1 LNLQERRCGLDVR
14 KKCFTQRAMRQW
26 PREAVDALSLKV
38 LKVRLDGT
46 LGNLIWSLI

>member
-1 LNLQERRCGLDVR
+1 MVRCEHRL
-14 KKCFTQRAMRQW
+14 